1 MSCSVGGRGL
11 LSDEV
16 MRTEGFRRLCMTVL
30 LNLIVA
36 AAYFA
41 GGRIGLLQQVVIQG
55 AVVTPLWPPTG
66 IALVCLLWMGLR
78 VWPGIALG
86 ACLVIQS
93 ISGSIDPVGFGIVAG
108 NTLAPVCA
116 YLMLRRVGFRVT
128 LDRLRDGVAL
138 VFLGG
143 LVPMLISATIGAW
156 LLVVTDSLPD
166 SGFWIVWWTWWAGD
180 AMGVLVIAPLLLVL
194 RMARLPSGAYR
205 WAEAAAL
212 LVTAFAV
219 TLLATRSDM
228 ALLFLVFP
236 LLIWAA
242 LRFQLEGSAPCMLL
256 VSAMANSAAIAQ
268 EGPFDHHTLVEAMVN
283 LQALNGSAAL
293 TSLLLSAIV
302 TEQNIIRARI
312 EQACQDLAEVVERLA
327 PGKATSGWPPRD
339 EDGVET
345 GGG

>member
-1 MSCSVGGRGL
+1 
-11 LSDEV
+11 
-16 MRTEGFRRLCMTVL
+16 MTVL
-30 LNLIVA
+30 AILAVA

-66 IALVCLLWMGLR
+66 IALACLLWQGLR

-86 ACLVIQS
+86 ACLVILS
-93 ISGSIDPVGFGIVAG
+93 IGGSIDPVGFGIAAG

-116 YLMLRRVGFRVT
+116 FLLLRRVRFHVG
-128 LDRLRDGVAL
+128 LERLRDGLAL

-143 LVPMLISATIGAW
+143 LAPMLISATLGAG
-156 LLVVTDSLPD
+156 LLLLTDSMPP

-180 AMGVLVIAPLLLVL
+180 AMGVLVITPLLLVL
-194 RMARLPSGAYR
+194 RRARFSPDPYR

-212 LVTAFAV
+212 LASAFAV
-219 TLLATRSDM
+219 SLLVTRTDL

-236 LLIWAA
+236 LLVWAA
-242 LRFQLEGSAPCMLL
+242 LRFQLEGSAPCMLI
-256 VSAMANSAAIAQ
+256 VSVIANAAAIDQ
-268 EGPFDHHTLVEAMVN
+268 IGPFDRHTLVEAMVN

-302 TEQNIIRARI
+302 TEQNTVRARI

-327 PGKATSGWPPRD
+327 PGKATSGRPPRE

>member
-1 MSCSVGGRGL
+1 
-11 LSDEV
+11 
-16 MRTEGFRRLCMTVL
+16 MRTEGFRRLCTTVL
-30 LNLIVA
+30 TILAVA
-36 AAYFA
+36 AAYFV

-66 IALVCLLWMGLR
+66 IALACLLWLGLR
-78 VWPGIALG
+78 VWPGIAVG

-93 ISGSIDPVGFGIVAG
+93 ISGSIDLVGFGIVAG

-116 YLMLRRVGFRVT
+116 YLMLRQVGFHAT

-143 LVPMLISATIGAW
+143 LAPMLISATLGAW
-156 LLVVTDSLPD
+156 LLLVTDSMPA

-180 AMGVLVIAPLLLVL
+180 AMGVLVITPLLLVL
-194 RMARLPSGAYR
+194 RMGRFPRDAYQ

-212 LVTAFAV
+212 LASAFAV
-219 TLLATRSDM
+219 TLLATKSDL

-242 LRFQLEGSAPCMLL
+242 LRFQLEGSAPCMLI
-256 VSAMANSAAIAQ
+256 VSAMVNAAAIHQ
-268 EGPFDHHTLVEAMVN
+268 EGPFDRHTLVEGMAN

-293 TSLLLSAIV
+293 TSLLLSALV
-302 TEQNIIRARI
+302 TEQHVIRTRI
-312 EQACQDLAEVVERLA
+312 EQACQELAEVVERLA
-327 PGKATSGWPPRD
+327 PGKATPGWPPQG

-345 GGG
+345 DGG